1 MIRIKEKKLVWDTVE
16 MIFMYS
22 YKDDIIE
29 GPLAQKTLAST
40 LGRQSEIIISSWEKR
55 KLGTV

>member
-40 LGRQSEIIISSWEKR
+40 LGRQSEIIISS
-55 KLGTV
+55 